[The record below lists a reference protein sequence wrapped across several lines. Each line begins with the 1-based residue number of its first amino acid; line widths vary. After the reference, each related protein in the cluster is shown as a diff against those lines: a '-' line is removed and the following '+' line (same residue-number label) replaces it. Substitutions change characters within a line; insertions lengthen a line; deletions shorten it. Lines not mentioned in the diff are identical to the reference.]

1 MSRKKEP
8 PAVEVRAGDEFV
20 PDVTVCRE
28 LGITPMTLYRWDHRP
43 ELKFPPKIKIGDR
56 CYRDRAQ
63 LSEFKQ
69 RMLREAVARASRSEA
84 KKRRVA

>member
-1 MSRKKEP
+1 MP
-8 PAVEVRAGDEFV
+8 IVEVKPGDEFV
-20 PDVTVCRE
+20 PDVAVCRE

-43 ELKFPPKIKIGDR
+43 ELGFPPKIKIGDR

-69 RMLREAVARASRSEA
+69 RMLREAVARASSEG